1 MSSRYASEAA
11 SPEPLAQPLSF
22 PFSTKTAKNRFL
34 KSAMAENLA
43 TWSGSEPSKR
53 GVPTPELVEVY
64 RRWGEGPNN
73 FGVIV
78 TGNIDV
84 EFDYMSSIGD
94 MIITP
99 ECKPEGERF
108 EGFKAVAAA
117 GKADGSLMLGQ
128 VTHAGRQV
136 QKKIQPNPISA
147 SAVVLEPKMGMEF
160 GKPREASKED
170 INRVI
175 EGFAHA
181 AEYLDKAGF
190 DGIQLHAAHG
200 YLIAQFLSRT
210 TNHRTDEYGVQTL
223 ENRTRLIA
231 DIGKAIRA
239 RTSPDFILSAKLNSV
254 EFQDGGVTPD
264 EARELCAFLSEL
276 GFDFLEISGGT
287 YEALGMSWTKES
299 TRKREGFFLEFAETV
314 VAGLGD
320 RDTRKTKAYIVG
332 GMRTVGAMVKAL
344 DIVDG
349 VALGRP
355 GAQEFRIASDILEG
369 RITGAIRPVQM
380 MEDDF
385 GFGLTA
391 AGAHIRQVSKG
402 QEPFDS
408 SDLAATGT
416 FASDMQA
423 WYQDMIADGDKLEHH
438 GGVDFSGKTVPY
450 GAVTA
455 AQAPTKVSELESRL
469 ASIEKQLQQALDA
482 NRQHSNQTST
492 QPSTAPSSTESING
506 RGQSAE
512 SIEFVDQVSSS
523 ESPSEWVTEPEKP
536 KLPPLEEI
544 MPIIDEFFNRYNCVM
559 PLFDPPTF
567 MRMLSNCYFTAMV
580 MTHGI
585 YSHDADWVRRI
596 SSYSQMTIK
605 DLDSSPSSSC
615 GHQNPPLPLGW
626 AKCAEL
632 SRSCMKLFVES
643 PKTDCS
649 IWSNSCAHFSGLIIL
664 LANMFVFPDH
674 PHLMTD
680 NELANQA
687 LRLFEL
693 MLSMKS
699 YEDYES
705 FHRLHEVVKELHRRA
720 LEAVEEVTRKQ
731 KERAEAAAAAASAMD
746 TGLPFGAQLEDEVEF
761 FRDAEAAG
769 LEGPFVGTFVPA
781 SPFATTSW
789 GLEGLQS
796 EDSKP
801 SSDRKH
807 VTSRSL
813 AQSASQISLPT
824 LLMRIPRPLYRQ
836 STISSL
842 LRKPIQ
848 TRSFSQSVK
857 DMADYKLKAVSSLSL
872 RPGDKQEVE
881 VEGIEGAK
889 VLLVNA
895 GGKIQA
901 VGPKCTH
908 FGAPLV
914 KGVLTTSGRLTCPWH
929 GACFNTKT
937 GDVEDAPALDS
948 IPVFNVTERD
958 GAVYITGEESAI
970 KSGRRK
976 PNFKCNVV
984 SGTQEEK
991 VVIVGGGSGALGAV
1005 EALRN
1010 GGYQGPL
1017 TIISAE
1023 GYLPID
1029 RTKLSKALL
1038 TDVNALQ
1045 WRDKAW
1051 YESGSVD
1058 WVDDEVTDVDFSDRK
1073 VSTSGGKT
1081 LPYTKLILATGGTPR
1096 NLPLQGFKVLGNIFT
1111 LRTAH
1116 DTQKIVKA
1124 IGEKGKKIVIVGSSF
1139 IGMEVA
1145 NATAKDNDVTVIGME
1160 KVPLERVL
1168 GEKVGAGIQKSL
1180 EKNGVKFHMNA
1191 GVEKAEPSGSDP
1203 SNVGAVHLKD
1213 GTKLEADLVI
1223 LGVGVAPA
1231 TEFLKENKVIRLEQD
1246 GSIKTDENFLVVGL
1260 KDVYAIGDI
1269 ATYPYHG
1276 PGGDGRYTR
1285 IEHWNVAQNA
1295 GRTVASNII
1304 NAAVQPARFIP
1315 VFWSALGSQLRYCGN
1330 TIGGWDDVVIQGSV
1344 EESSF
1349 VAYYTK
1355 GDTVV
1360 AMASMG
1366 KDPAMVQS
1374 AELMALG
1381 KMPSKKQLADG
1392 LDITTIGPLE
1402 A

>member
-1 MSSRYASEAA
+1 
-11 SPEPLAQPLSF
+11 
-22 PFSTKTAKNRFL
+22 
-34 KSAMAENLA
+34 
-43 TWSGSEPSKR
+43 
-53 GVPTPELVEVY
+53 
-64 RRWGEGPNN
+64 WGEGPNN

-355 GAQEFRIASDILEG
+355 GAQEFRIASDILES

-450 GAVTA
+450 GGVTA

-512 SIEFVDQVSSS
+512 SIEFVDHVSSS

-567 MRMLSNCYFTAMV
+567 MRMLSNC
-580 MTHGI
+580 
-585 YSHDADWVRRI
+585 
-596 SSYSQMTIK
+596 
-605 DLDSSPSSSC
+605 
-615 GHQNPPLPLGW
+615 
-626 AKCAEL
+626 
-632 SRSCMKLFVES
+632 CMKLFVES

-746 TGLPFGAQLEDEVEF
+746 TGLPFGSQLEDEVEF
-761 FRDAEAAG
+761 FRDAEAAA
-769 LEGPFVGTFVPA
+769 LEGPFVGTC
-781 SPFATTSW
+781 
-789 GLEGLQS
+789 
-796 EDSKP
+796 D
-801 SSDRKH
+801 
-807 VTSRSL
+807 
-813 AQSASQISLPT
+813 
-824 LLMRIPRPLYRQ
+824 
-836 STISSL
+836 
-842 LRKPIQ
+842 
-848 TRSFSQSVK
+848 
-857 DMADYKLKAVSSLSL
+857 
-872 RPGDKQEVE
+872 
-881 VEGIEGAK
+881 
-889 VLLVNA
+889 
-895 GGKIQA
+895 
-901 VGPKCTH
+901 
-908 FGAPLV
+908 
-914 KGVLTTSGRLTCPWH
+914 
-929 GACFNTKT
+929 
-937 GDVEDAPALDS
+937 
-948 IPVFNVTERD
+948 
-958 GAVYITGEESAI
+958 
-970 KSGRRK
+970 
-976 PNFKCNVV
+976 
-984 SGTQEEK
+984 
-991 VVIVGGGSGALGAV
+991 
-1005 EALRN
+1005 
-1010 GGYQGPL
+1010 
-1017 TIISAE
+1017 
-1023 GYLPID
+1023 
-1029 RTKLSKALL
+1029 
-1038 TDVNALQ
+1038 
-1045 WRDKAW
+1045 
-1051 YESGSVD
+1051 
-1058 WVDDEVTDVDFSDRK
+1058 
-1073 VSTSGGKT
+1073 
-1081 LPYTKLILATGGTPR
+1081 
-1096 NLPLQGFKVLGNIFT
+1096 
-1111 LRTAH
+1111 
-1116 DTQKIVKA
+1116 
-1124 IGEKGKKIVIVGSSF
+1124 
-1139 IGMEVA
+1139 
-1145 NATAKDNDVTVIGME
+1145 
-1160 KVPLERVL
+1160 
-1168 GEKVGAGIQKSL
+1168 
-1180 EKNGVKFHMNA
+1180 
-1191 GVEKAEPSGSDP
+1191 
-1203 SNVGAVHLKD
+1203 
-1213 GTKLEADLVI
+1213 
-1223 LGVGVAPA
+1223 
-1231 TEFLKENKVIRLEQD
+1231 
-1246 GSIKTDENFLVVGL
+1246 
-1260 KDVYAIGDI
+1260 
-1269 ATYPYHG
+1269 
-1276 PGGDGRYTR
+1276 
-1285 IEHWNVAQNA
+1285 
-1295 GRTVASNII
+1295 
-1304 NAAVQPARFIP
+1304 
-1315 VFWSALGSQLRYCGN
+1315 
-1330 TIGGWDDVVIQGSV
+1330 
-1344 EESSF
+1344 ESSMM
-1349 VAYYTK
+1349 K
-1355 GDTVV
+1355 
-1360 AMASMG
+1360 SMINVKTQMNIEYLSFFAVKRSTNLAEKHERAG
-1366 KDPAMVQS
+1366 PDPDS
-1374 AELMALG
+1374 EPG
-1381 KMPSKKQLADG
+1381 SMPRS
-1392 LDITTIGPLE
+1392 TR
-1402 A
+1402 

>member
-1 MSSRYASEAA
+1 
-11 SPEPLAQPLSF
+11 
-22 PFSTKTAKNRFL
+22 
-34 KSAMAENLA
+34 
-43 TWSGSEPSKR
+43 
-53 GVPTPELVEVY
+53 
-64 RRWGEGPNN
+64 WGEGPNN

-147 SAVVLEPKMGMEF
+147 SAVALEPKMGMEF

-355 GAQEFRIASDILEG
+355 GAQEFRVASDILEG

-423 WYQDMIADGDKLEHH
+423 C
-438 GGVDFSGKTVPY
+438 
-450 GAVTA
+450 
-455 AQAPTKVSELESRL
+455 PTKVSELESRL

-492 QPSTAPSSTESING
+492 QPSTAPSSTESIDE

-512 SIEFVDQVSSS
+512 SIEFVDHVSSS

-544 MPIIDEFFNRYNCVM
+544 MPIIDEFFNRYNCVV

-567 MRMLSNCYFTAMV
+567 MRMLSNC
-580 MTHGI
+580 
-585 YSHDADWVRRI
+585 
-596 SSYSQMTIK
+596 
-605 DLDSSPSSSC
+605 
-615 GHQNPPLPLGW
+615 
-626 AKCAEL
+626 
-632 SRSCMKLFVES
+632 
-643 PKTDCS
+643 

-731 KERAEAAAAAASAMD
+731 KEQAEAAAAAASAMD

-761 FRDAEAAG
+761 FRDAEAAA

-789 GLEGLQS
+789 GLEALQS
-796 EDSKP
+796 E
-801 SSDRKH
+801 H

-836 STISSL
+836 STIASL
-842 LRKPIQ
+842 LHKPIQ

-1017 TIISAE
+1017 TIISSE

-1051 YESGSVD
+1051 FESGSVD

-1246 GSIKTDENFLVVGL
+1246 GSIKTDENFLIVGL

-1355 GDTVV
+1355 GETVV